1 MDPNTDYYIK
11 FLCYNQDMYLGI
23 DIGGT
28 KTLVALF
35 SKRGRIVKRVKFKTA
50 QGDKTF
56 LSDLLGV
63 LRGFQGRKILAVVV
77 AVPGVVQKNYTVRLG
92 NREWGDFDVLTPIK
106 NLFNC
111 PVWLENDG
119 NLGALFEGYR
129 LGGRTV
135 FLTFSTGIGGGIV
148 ENNRILPQSNS
159 FEPGHKKYW
168 YNGKIAEWEDIA
180 AASALEK
187 FYHVDQAT
195 DLRGKTVMKDVAERV
210 MLGLETVIL
219 RYQPDN
225 IVLGGP
231 LGKIFKL
238 YAKYLTMVPGVRY
251 LRPKRPTESVIY
263 GCFLLAK
270 QKMRE
275 QKLQGQDKQ

>member
-1 MDPNTDYYIK
+1 
-11 FLCYNQDMYLGI
+11 MYLGV

-35 SKRGRIVKRVKFKTA
+35 SRRGRIVKRIKFKTA
-50 QGDKTF
+50 QGNKTF
-56 LSDLLGV
+56 LRDLLGV
-63 LRGFQGRKILAVVV
+63 LESFRKRKILAVVV
-77 AVPGVVQKNYTVRLG
+77 AAPGVVQKNYTVRLG
-92 NREWGDFDVLTPIK
+92 NRAWGDFDILTPIK

-111 PVWLENDG
+111 PVWVENDG

-129 LGGRTV
+129 LAGRTV

-148 ENNRILPQSNS
+148 EKNRILPQSSS

-168 YNGKIAEWEDIA
+168 FNGKIAEWEDIA

-187 FYHVDQAT
+187 FYHIDQAT
-195 DLRGKTVMKDVAERV
+195 SLRKKAAMQDVAKRV
-210 MLGLETVIL
+210 ALGLGDVVSEC
-219 RYQPDN
+219 QPDN

-238 YAKYLTMVPGVRY
+238 YVKYLPEIPGVKYR
-251 LRPKRPTESVIY
+251 RPKRPTESVIY
-263 GCFLLAK
+263 GCYILAK
-270 QKMRE
+270 QKLQE
-275 QKLQGQDKQ
+275 QGDK